1 MLIKKPGI
9 NLKLL
14 LIVGL
19 LLWKFLLSLR
29 LLRPLKAWIWDQ
41 MLTYK
46 LRWGET
52 FFMKQRV
59 GLVARKIGMTRVVE
73 KNKVVAATVLQVDS
87 CVVRCKTEGNRTAL
101 QVGAGIKKK
110 VSRPLQGHFKKHGV
124 SFFSKLCEFS
134 VSEGGVLPEG
144 VVLKASHFVVGQ
156 CVDITGVSVG
166 KGFAGGMKRWGFRGL
181 PASHGTSVSH
191 RSHGSTG
198 HRKDPGK
205 VFKGKKMAGHMGS
218 ATVTVQNLRVLE
230 ILDEERLVIVAGA
243 VPGSKGA
250 WVKIRDA
257 VKKPMSDAVVWPGVF
272 ELKEVTCKDSGVTEE
287 GV

>member
-1 MLIKKPGI
+1 
-9 NLKLL
+9 
-14 LIVGL
+14 
-19 LLWKFLLSLR
+19 
-29 LLRPLKAWIWDQ
+29 

-52 FFMKQRV
+52 VFMKQRV
-59 GLVARKIGMTRVVE
+59 GLLARKVGMTRVVE
-73 KNKVVAATVLQVDS
+73 KNRVIAATVLQIDS
-87 CVVRCKTEGNRTAL
+87 CVVRCKAEDGRRFI

-124 SFFSKLCEFS
+124 SFFSKLCEFL
-134 VSEGGVLPEG
+134 VSEEGVLPEKA
-144 VVLKASHFVVGQ
+144 VLKASHFVVGQ
-156 CVDITGVSVG
+156 CVDVTGVSVG
-166 KGFAGGMKRWGFRGL
+166 KGFAGGMKRWGFGGL

-205 VFKGKKMAGHMGS
+205 VFKGKKMAGHMGNS
-218 ATVTVQNLRVLE
+218 TVTIQNLRVLE
-230 ILDEERLVIVAGA
+230 TLDEERLVVVAGA

-257 VKKPMSDAVVWPGVF
+257 VKKPISDDLIWPGVF
-272 ELKEVTCKDSGVTEE
+272 ELDEGTRENSNMVEE